1 MRVLRSHR
9 RLPYGGTDKSSR
21 AVLQE
26 YSRGKS
32 GSWILGSSWILWILW
47 ILIDPSGSCG
57 SCGSWWI
64 IIDPRGSCGSWWMLI
79 NMIETMLT
87 INLCRWS
94 RSNVVLECIQLKNY
108 PFQQFLLLFFLMI
121 VFFKRQRTEDVL
133 LGFWP
138 NWKQRLFRVKL
149 SAIVG
154 PRVSNYSY
162 KFQLYQSKFCRTS
175 IFNKIGSYIGYA
187 KVICTFVFHYLIQNW
202 SHFYS
207 INSNH

>member
-1 MRVLRSHR
+1 
-9 RLPYGGTDKSSR
+9 
-21 AVLQE
+21 
-26 YSRGKS
+26 
-32 GSWILGSSWILWILW
+32 
-47 ILIDPSGSCG
+47 
-57 SCGSWWI
+57 
-64 IIDPRGSCGSWWMLI
+64 
-79 NMIETMLT
+79 
-87 INLCRWS
+87 
-94 RSNVVLECIQLKNY
+94 
-108 PFQQFLLLFFLMI
+108 
-121 VFFKRQRTEDVL
+121 L

-162 KFQLYQSKFCRTS
+162 KFQLYQSNFCRTS

-187 KVICTFVFHYLIQNW
+187 KIICTFVFHYLIQNW